1 MVKQKVEDGSDLLE
15 QETGNHILACLS
27 ESPANAKTIRKAAQ
41 MAEAFHGILTV
52 LFVKTENSPIFSEGE
67 QENLRNNFHLAE
79 DLGAQI
85 VTVYGGSIPE
95 QIAEYVKVS
104 GISKVVLGRSPKK
117 QSLWRSR
124 DLTEQIMG
132 LLPTVDFYVVSQED
146 LPSEAH
152 SKHLIGKPVLI
163 MEDVLKTILI
173 FCGATGAGIWFSFKG
188 FDEENIIMLYLL
200 GVLLTSLSA
209 HGPIYGLAA
218 SVGGVLLFNYLFTP
232 PFYTFYFED
241 ESYLI
246 TFLVMFTAS
255 FITSSLT
262 MRIKKQAHEAVRKAH
277 HTEILLET
285 SQKFQQA
292 EGKADICQEAA
303 CQIYRLLERTALVYP
318 VQGDTLGQ
326 PLTAADQDTD
336 MTVYLLPQERQTA
349 HWVWQHNQPA
359 GAGTETFRDRKCMYL
374 PVWSHDT
381 VFAVAAAAM
390 DQKPNIEQFYEK
402 SLFIAMLNECALV
415 LEKEAVNES
424 KKQIS
429 IQAQQEQ
436 LRANLLRAISHDLRT
451 PLTSISGNAGILIDN
466 GAALDEQKKMRLYID
481 IYEDSIWLI
490 QLVENLLSVTRI
502 ENGSMDLHMEAELIE
517 EIIQEALRYLER
529 KSSEHP
535 VHVQISDDLL
545 MAKMDSRLIIQ
556 VLINLVDNAFKYTP
570 AGSPISIGAKRE
582 GEWVAI
588 QVADEGLGIPD
599 EHKSHI
605 FEMFYTIGNRSGDNR
620 RSLGLGLSLC
630 QSIINAHGGIIYISD
645 NVPHGTIFTFTLPAE
660 EGSIL

>member
-1 MVKQKVEDGSDLLE
+1 MGDGSGLLE
-15 QETGNHILACLS
+15 QEMENHILACLS
-27 ESPANAKTIRKAAQ
+27 ESPANAKTIRKAAH
-41 MAEAFHGILTV
+41 MAESFQGVLTV
-52 LFVKTENSPIFSEGE
+52 LFVKTESSQMFSEEE
-67 QENLRNNFHLAE
+67 QESLRNNFRLAE

-95 QIAEYVKVS
+95 QIAEYVKLS

-117 QSLWRSR
+117 QGLWHSR
-124 DLTEQIMG
+124 NLTEQIMG
-132 LLPTVDFYVVSQED
+132 LLPAVDFYVVSQEE
-146 LPSEAH
+146 LPYKAR
-152 SKHLIGKPVLI
+152 SKHLPGKPVLI
-163 MEDVLKTILI
+163 LWDILKTILI
-173 FCGATGAGIWFSFKG
+173 FCGATGAGIWFSFNG
-188 FDEENIIMLYLL
+188 FDEENIIMFYLL
-200 GVLLTSLSA
+200 GVLLTSLSTN
-209 HGPIYGLAA
+209 GLIYGLAA
-218 SVGGVLLFNYLFTP
+218 SVGGVLIFNYLFTI

-262 MRIKKQAHEAVRKAH
+262 MRIKKQAYEAVRKAH

-292 EGKADICQEAA
+292 EGMADICQEAA

-318 VQGDTLGQ
+318 IQGDTLGN
-326 PLTAADQDTD
+326 PLVASDPGTD
-336 MTVYLLPQERQTA
+336 MTDYLLPQERQTA
-349 HWVWQHNQPA
+349 YWVWQHNQPA
-359 GAGTETFRDRKCMYL
+359 GAGTETFRDKKCMYF
-374 PVWSHDT
+374 PIWSHNT

-390 DQKPNIEQFYEK
+390 DQKPNIEQLYEK

-424 KKQIS
+424 KKKIS
-429 IQAQQEQ
+429 LQAQQEQ

-466 GAALDEQKKMRLYID
+466 GAALDEQKKMCLYID

-502 ENGSMDLHMEAELIE
+502 ENGSIDLHMEAELIE

-529 KSSEHP
+529 RSSEHP
-535 VHVQISDDLL
+535 IHVEMSDDLL

-556 VLINLVDNAFKYTP
+556 VLINLVDNALKYTP
-570 AGSPISIGAKRE
+570 TGAPISVSAKRE
-582 GEWVAI
+582 GEWVVI
-588 QVADEGLGIPD
+588 QIADEGPGISD

-645 NVPHGTIFTFTLPAE
+645 NIPHGTIFTFTLPAE
-660 EGSIL
+660 EGTIL